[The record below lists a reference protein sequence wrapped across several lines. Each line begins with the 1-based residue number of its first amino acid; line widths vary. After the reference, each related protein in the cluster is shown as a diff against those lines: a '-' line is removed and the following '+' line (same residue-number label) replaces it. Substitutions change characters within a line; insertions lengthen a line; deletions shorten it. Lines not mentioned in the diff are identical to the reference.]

1 MQSERSSSYYLEL
14 NFLKKQEGT
23 HPVILEGL
31 LVANKE
37 VQERVRDERYRRE
50 AHHHS
55 SVQQQLEQNP

>member
-37 VQERVRDERYRRE
+37 VQERVRDER
-50 AHHHS
+50 
-55 SVQQQLEQNP
+55 